1 MYNVKNNVAL
11 TAVFVGHA
19 APPPVVAHVMALA
32 AVKNVIVKRN
42 FNILFIIDRRLNV
55 YTKNIFHLYFLYL

>member
-19 APPPVVAHVMALA
+19 APPPVEAHVMALA

-55 YTKNIFHLYFLYL
+55 